1 MKNKYLLFFNK
12 LISKENRWRANLL
25 ILLIILGGFVEFF
38 GIYLILPLSSFVI
51 NNEKSIFFQFDYI
64 SDLKLSYSNDELL
77 FFLIIGFVIVFYIR
91 SIYLVLLNYFQYS
104 FLERTQT
111 DMSKNLI
118 SINLNKTWKQW
129 INQNTSKVL
138 QNVINDTAIFT
149 YQFVLPILTLLSE
162 FFFITIFLC
171 YFLYNYPL
179 ETLIFISL
187 MILIFFTYYYIFVE
201 RIVKRIAKIRWE
213 NDDLRIKHLNEI
225 IQNFKELK
233 IFGVGKIFLSKFLK
247 VEKIHNKALKTMS
260 FFSQMPRFFIEVVSI
275 TVLSFSFIYIIS
287 DASVS
292 LKDQVPK
299 LVFFVAL
306 LVRML
311 PSVNRIINSF
321 QLIKFALPSVK
332 YIYEEKS
339 YIESFVETNNQTQ
352 ISFQNNI
359 SLKNISFSHPG
370 KNIFQDISLEIK
382 KNSIVGIVG
391 MSGSGKTTLI
401 NLLSGII
408 EPEKGKIFIDDIELN
423 NTNLM
428 SWQNK
433 LAMLSQNSLLLD
445 DSILNNI
452 IFGHNKVDKNLLEKV
467 IKECQLTDFIKNLE
481 QGVETII
488 GEKGSFISAGQIQ
501 RIALARTL
509 YFQRDILVLDEI
521 TNALDEKTE
530 DQIIDLLKS
539 LKNKKTIIIIS
550 HNKKNLRICDE
561 VFSIKNN
568 KVLKL

>member
-1 MKNKYLLFFNK
+1 MRNKYLLFFNK

-104 FLERTQT
+104 FLEKTQT
-111 DMSKNLI
+111 DISKNLI
-118 SINLNKTWKQW
+118 NINLNKTWKQW
-129 INQNTSKVL
+129 INKNTSKVL
-138 QNVINDTAIFT
+138 QNVINESAIFT
-149 YQFVLPILTLLSE
+149 YQFVLPILILLSE
-162 FFFITIFLC
+162 FFFIIIFLC

-179 ETLIFISL
+179 ETLIFISFML
-187 MILIFFTYYYIFVE
+187 LIFFTYYYIFVE
-201 RIVKRIAKIRWE
+201 RIIKRIAKIRWE

-225 IQNFKELK
+225 IQNFKEIK

-247 VEKIHNKALKTMS
+247 AEKLHNNAIKTIN
-260 FFSQMPRFFIEVVSI
+260 FLSQMPRFFIEVISI
-275 TVLSFSFIYIIS
+275 TVLSFFFIYIIS
-287 DASVS
+287 DASVI

-299 LVFFVAL
+299 LVFFVVL

-359 SLKNISFSHPG
+359 SFKNISFSHPG

-391 MSGSGKTTLI
+391 MSGSGKTTFI

-408 EPEKGKIFIDDIELN
+408 EPEKGKIFIDDIQLS
-423 NTNLM
+423 NTNLN

-433 LAMLSQNSLLLD
+433 LALLSQNSLLLD

-452 IFGHNKVDKNLLEKV
+452 IFGHNKVDKDLLEKV

-509 YFQRDILVLDEI
+509 YFQRDILILDEI

-539 LKNKKTIIIIS
+539 FKNKKTIIIIS
-550 HNKKNLRICDE
+550 HNKKNLRICNE
-561 VFSIKNN
+561 IFSVENN
-568 KVLKL
+568 KIVKL

>member
-1 MKNKYLLFFNK
+1 M
-12 LISKENRWRANLL
+12 
-25 ILLIILGGFVEFF
+25 
-38 GIYLILPLSSFVI
+38 
-51 NNEKSIFFQFDYI
+51 
-64 SDLKLSYSNDELL
+64 
-77 FFLIIGFVIVFYIR
+77 
-91 SIYLVLLNYFQYS
+91 
-104 FLERTQT
+104 
-111 DMSKNLI
+111 
-118 SINLNKTWKQW
+118 
-129 INQNTSKVL
+129 
-138 QNVINDTAIFT
+138 
-149 YQFVLPILTLLSE
+149 
-162 FFFITIFLC
+162 
-171 YFLYNYPL
+171 
-179 ETLIFISL
+179 
-187 MILIFFTYYYIFVE
+187 
-201 RIVKRIAKIRWE
+201 
-213 NDDLRIKHLNEI
+213 
-225 IQNFKELK
+225 
-233 IFGVGKIFLSKFLK
+233 
-247 VEKIHNKALKTMS
+247 
-260 FFSQMPRFFIEVVSI
+260 
-275 TVLSFSFIYIIS
+275 SFSFIYIIS